1 MPHKISVELKNSKT
15 HRDLRFH
22 NGRTPQ
28 IGEEVSVKVRGK
40 AIRCRVQ
47 SVHNGACKP
56 QKNTFE
62 AVDDVHAKE
71 E

>member
-1 MPHKISVELKNSKT
+1 MPHKISVELRNGKT
-15 HRDLRFH
+15 HRDLSFH

-28 IGEEVSVKVRGK
+28 IGDEVSVKVRGK
-40 AIRCRVQ
+40 VIRCRVQ
-47 SVHNGACKP
+47 SVYNGACKP

-62 AVDDVHAKE
+62 AVDDVHAIE